1 MIYFAYGADL
11 NPSRM
16 MQNSPG
22 HKSVGAARL
31 RDWWIAFPRYSP
43 SERSATISIV
53 RQPGESVW
61 GALYD
66 VPDWD
71 LPILDSIFGFDP
83 DGPPS
88 LNEHVRRDIEIE
100 RLGRPHPA
108 VVQTYVAVPDDQG
121 ALPTA
126 AYMMLIF
133 DGARYHGLPRAYLGA
148 LQAVRTATG

>member
-22 HKSVGAARL
+22 HKSIGVGRL
-31 RDWWIAFPRYSP
+31 RDSWIAFPRYSP
-43 SERSATISIV
+43 NERSATISIV
-53 RQPGESVW
+53 RQPGDSVW

-66 VPDWD
+66 VPDRD

-83 DGPPS
+83 DGPPD
-88 LNEHVRRDIEIE
+88 LNEHVRREVEVE
-100 RLGRPHPA
+100 RHGRPHPI
-108 VVQTYVAVPDDQG
+108 VVHTYVAVPDDRG

-126 AYMMLIF
+126 EYMMQIL

-148 LQAVRTATG
+148 LQAVRTGAR

>member
-22 HKSVGAARL
+22 HKSIGVARL
-31 RDWWIAFPRYSP
+31 RDWSIAFPRYS
-43 SERSATISIV
+43 STERSAIISIV

-66 VPDWD
+66 VPDRD

-88 LNEHVRRDIEIE
+88 LNEYVRRDVEVE
-100 RLGRPHPA
+100 RLGRPHPD
-108 VVQTYVAVPDDQG
+108 VVHTYVAVPDSQE
-121 ALPTA
+121 ASPTA
-126 AYMMLIF
+126 EYMMRIF

-148 LQAVRTATG
+148 LQAVRKG